1 MIILSKFAENLF
13 SLMSERNLNAP
24 KLATLLNIDRTS
36 ITEYL
41 RGKRFPNFKVF
52 VSMLAFFNVS
62 ADVFLGR
69 TEYSTATDF
78 YPILPFGTTLRKVME
93 ETHTTQY
100 RIEKELHIS
109 GGTMY
114 YWLIKQSLP
123 TLHNLDKL
131 ADFMDVSIDY
141 LLGRVH

>member
-24 KLATLLNIDRTS
+24 KLAVELNIDRTS

-52 VSMLAFFNVS
+52 VSMLNFFNIS

-69 TEYSTATDF
+69 AEYSSATEF
-78 YPILPFGTTLRKVME
+78 YPIAPFGTTLRKVME

-114 YWLIKQSLP
+114 YWLINQSLP
-123 TLHNLDKL
+123 TVPNLDKL

>member
-13 SLMSERNLNAP
+13 SLMTERNLNAP
-24 KLATLLNIDRTS
+24 KLAKELNVDRTS

-41 RGKRFPNFKVF
+41 RGKRFPNFKAF
-52 VSMLAFFNVS
+52 VAMLNFFNVS
-62 ADVFLGR
+62 ADVLLGR
-69 TEYSTATDF
+69 ADYSNAKIF
-78 YPILPFGTTLRKVME
+78 YPITPFGTNLRKVME
-93 ETHTTQY
+93 ETNTTQY

-114 YWLIKQSLP
+114 YWLINQSLP
-123 TLHNLDKL
+123 SVLNLDKL

>member
-1 MIILSKFAENLF
+1 MLSTTKFAENLF
-13 SLMSERNLNAP
+13 LLMSERNLNAP
-24 KLATLLNIDRTS
+24 KLALELDIDRTS

-41 RGKRFPNFKVF
+41 RGKRFPNFKALVA
-52 VSMLAFFNVS
+52 MLNFFNVS

-69 TEYSTATDF
+69 ADYSSSTELH
-78 YPILPFGTTLRKVME
+78 PIAPFGTTLRKVME
-93 ETHTTQY
+93 ETRTTQH

-114 YWLIKQSLP
+114 YWLINKSLP
-123 TLHNLDKL
+123 TVLNLDKL